1 MSLAAKQSPRVE
13 ARWRFILAQACSRA
27 SVRGQ
32 GRGLRVKERC
42 AQRPVYTTFYA
53 CAMACARTSRIKRF
67 SPRPLNSCKD
77 RRVRGDNWDP
87 WFHET
92 PQNFEVLSYPRVGS
106 GGTTRARRSARLSVR
121 PYRPRG
127 ASSVVAR
134 TRSQ

>member
-67 SPRPLNSCKD
+67 YAMAFCRDASTTLDDLRGAIKSLEDSERTV
-77 RRVRGDNWDP
+77 RRVLGGAHPFTVQIER
-87 WFHET
+87 FLRMSRAVLTARET
-92 PQNFEVLSYPRVGS
+92 PS
-106 GGTTRARRSARLSVR
+106 RSK
-121 PYRPRG
+121 
-127 ASSVVAR
+127 
-134 TRSQ
+134 